1 MGNKVAREAIE
12 NLQIAGCTLHGSD
25 GTENILSSTLFTTSD
40 VGLKG
45 YAKRGGPGRGYEYVS
60 RADGEV
66 VFHADSSGR
75 GKKALCYDR
84 SGALVAFVKVKG
96 IMEEDEQRIYRSEP
110 AYPDQK
116 ASADL
121 ADDEE
126 VGAEGK
132 IKTPLYHF
140 ATIHVTRKMRKAEAT
155 YSVVTG
161 NHDDGEPQYMKMYVA
176 EKLGSAKLYVQI
188 FMVSEQKE
196 FGVPVGHSSV
206 PVAKVMD
213 GGMTLKGPKIDVQ
226 LTEGC
231 DLAAVILVGQ
241 ATTLTGNTAGAMS
254 GTGVYE

>member
-1 MGNKVAREAIE
+1 MGNKQAKEAIE
-12 NLQIAGCTLHGSD
+12 HLQIAGCTLHGKD
-25 GTENILSSTLFTTSD
+25 GTENTLNATFFTTSD

-45 YAKRGGPGRGYEYVS
+45 YAKRSGPGRGYEYVS

-66 VFHADSSGR
+66 VFHADSAGQ

-84 SGALVAFVKVKG
+84 SGTLVAFIKVQG
-96 IMEEDEQRIYRSEP
+96 IMEQDEQRIYRSEP

-116 ASADL
+116 SSADL
-121 ADDEE
+121 VNDEE
-126 VGAEGK
+126 VEGK
-132 IKTPLYHF
+132 TLYHF

-161 NHDDGEPQYMKMYVA
+161 KHDDGEPQYMKMYKA
-176 EKLGSAKLYVQI
+176 EKLGSPKLYVQI
-188 FMVSEQKE
+188 FMVQEQKE

-213 GGMTLKGPKIDVQ
+213 GGMTWKGPMIDIQ
-226 LTEGC
+226 MTEGC
-231 DLAAVILVGQ
+231 DLAAIILVGQ

-254 GTGVYE
+254 GTGVYEYA